1 MQATAHLFR
10 LMGDKLSANN
20 RYQIVRAMTKALGV
34 AADSE
39 WCYYARMAF
48 HDVNGEHLLR
58 SPALSC
64 AALRIEIMLRSA
76 KNAGEWL
83 KILTG
88 EYTAMRMDV
97 MRRGTIVASVTIGV
111 TESTK
116 PRYCRAF
123 FLVAIR
129 EAWRAR
135 GHVFPVEDNRLAV
148 DTTQLHALGIVYI
161 AQRRTSTTKSDNEAV
176 KAELRE
182 CVSVLVAASRLSLV
196 AAGVGEH
203 EAIARAPADGAMTSE
218 DWNEK
223 GRLAMK
229 RSFLAA
235 TALHRECADLDVVLS
250 EKNQRALQ
258 DLVRRGSGD
267 TFALSSVEKIAA
279 HAAIA
284 IIKSDPLAATTDAT
298 VLEGKEFL
306 ARRTSASERKTV
318 TLDVLRHVAEVAMGV
333 ETMLR
338 EKDAI
343 DVSVKQARL
352 KLHRLQR
359 TQAKAASDR
368 ARYLRLGDRA
378 RYLRRAPGGREA
390 ANAASRARYL
400 RRAPGGRA
408 LTAAERSHFAR
419 VRSQKVRTITHH
431 RHLRLC
437 HCLTLSFLSPLSL
450 TLTHKHEH
458 RVQVVEL

>member
-1 MQATAHLFR
+1 
-10 LMGDKLSANN
+10 
-20 RYQIVRAMTKALGV
+20 
-34 AADSE
+34 
-39 WCYYARMAF
+39 
-48 HDVNGEHLLR
+48 
-58 SPALSC
+58 
-64 AALRIEIMLRSA
+64 
-76 KNAGEWL
+76 
-83 KILTG
+83 
-88 EYTAMRMDV
+88 
-97 MRRGTIVASVTIGV
+97 MRRGTIVASVTIEV
-111 TESTK
+111 TEVTL

-129 EAWRAR
+129 EARRAR
-135 GHVFPVEDNRLAV
+135 GHVFPGEHNTLAV

-203 EAIARAPADGAMTSE
+203 EAIARAHADGAMTSE
-218 DWNEK
+218 DWKEK

-267 TFALSSVEKIAA
+267 TFALSSVEEAA
-279 HAAIA
+279 ARAAIA
-284 IIKSDPLAATTDAT
+284 IIQSDPLAATTDAT
-298 VLEGKEFL
+298 MLECKAYLE
-306 ARRTSASERKTV
+306 RRKSTPEMKPV
-318 TLDVLRHVAEVAMGV
+318 TPIELRHVAVVAMGV
-333 ETMLR
+333 EIMHR
-338 EKDAI
+338 ENEAI
-343 DVSVKQARL
+343 DVSVKQARYEKTHVLMADGTWRHNDAWYAANVRYERNGNNEWELTAAARVKQARL
-352 KLHRLQR
+352 KLYRLQR
-359 TQAKAASDR
+359 TQAEAASDR
-368 ARYLRLGDRA
+368 ARYLP
-378 RYLRRAPGGREA
+378 RAPGGRA
-390 ANAASRARYL
+390 KKAASDRARYL